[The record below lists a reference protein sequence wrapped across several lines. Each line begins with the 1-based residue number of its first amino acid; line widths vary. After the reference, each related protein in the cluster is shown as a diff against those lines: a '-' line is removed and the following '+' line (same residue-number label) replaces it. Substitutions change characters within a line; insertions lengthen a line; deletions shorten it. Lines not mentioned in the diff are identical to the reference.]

1 MIQEESIYKENKRS
15 ENKVLQCVIFKILRK
30 KVKIVKIL
38 GGKLS
43 DVGYEKLENGVNKG
57 EWLIILNVVEK
68 LIMIRV
74 EIRLKFLVSY
84 SVVMIYLRNNFKV
97 EKWDEMWIEK
107 NLR

>member
-1 MIQEESIYKENKRS
+1 M
-15 ENKVLQCVIFKILRK
+15 RK

-107 NLR
+107 NLRENGCWGIGGRYIESF